1 MRVVADTNFLISSI
15 FWNGAPYRIVQ
26 QALDG
31 RLEIITSQAILNEV
45 RKVLRDP
52 KEDFNLEEQEMD
64 DVIHGILAYAKVV
77 EPGIVMRVV
86 TRDPKDD
93 PIIACAITA
102 KAKFILTR

>member
-64 DVIHGILAYAKVV
+64 DVIHGILAYSK
-77 EPGIVMRVV
+77 IV
-86 TRDPKDD
+86 
-93 PIIACAITA
+93 
-102 KAKFILTR
+102 